1 MHVVVRRGWFSA
13 HVPLPCSSIVSAR
26 DAQVRDFKNVVRC
39 EAFVL
44 VVDESLL

>member
-1 MHVVVRRGWFSA
+1 MHAVVRRGCSQFTR
-13 HVPLPCSSIVSAR
+13 PLSCVSVVLAR
-26 DAQVRDFKNVVRC
+26 DGQMRDFKNVVRC

>member
-1 MHVVVRRGWFSA
+1 MHAVVRRGWFSV
-13 HVPLPCSSIVSAR
+13 HVPLPCVSIVSAR
-26 DAQVRDFKNVVRC
+26 DAQVRDSKNVVRC